1 MFLPKWS
8 LAPWVSV
15 DFPRL
20 IKALSGREL
29 QEILLEAHVPRD
41 ALGKSVRSVGKKP
54 MEHVFF
60 SMEQHGIWRIGIGFL
75 GFLGLL
81 DGNFFELQFAKH
93 PIQNIRDTGFPWE
106 CYNAGWFPII
116 VLDFRFAEGDC
127 FVPFVKPTRGKS
139 KGTIC
144 FTFADHLKQIPAMIG
159 GI

>member
-60 SMEQHGIWRIGIGFL
+60 SDGTAWNMENWNRIFRS
-75 GFLGLL
+75 
-81 DGNFFELQFAKH
+81 
-93 PIQNIRDTGFPWE
+93 P
-106 CYNAGWFPII
+106 GW
-116 VLDFRFAEGDC
+116 
-127 FVPFVKPTRGKS
+127 
-139 KGTIC
+139 
-144 FTFADHLKQIPAMIG
+144 
-159 GI
+159 